1 MTAPT
6 PFKSLQD
13 LIESVKALRGE
24 PGCSWHQQQTIATLA
39 PFTQSEAYELTD
51 AIEQQNPAEIKEEL
65 GDLLFHI
72 TLYAQHAE
80 EQGLFNFEDI
90 AKVANEKIV
99 RRHPHVFDPN
109 ETEGYSGQKW
119 EEIKSQ
125 EKKNKPA
132 EKDTLLSGLPK
143 ALPSLLT
150 AHEIHKRVN
159 SVGFEWNEVS
169 ELFDKIDEE
178 LEELQEAIES
188 QNDDHIEDE
197 FGDVLFTVAILGYY
211 NDINPEKA
219 LRRANDK
226 FKRRFNF
233 VEERMKANN
242 LELTP
247 ANLEHMENFWQEC
260 KREEKAKAAKAS

>member
-90 AKVANEKIV
+90 AKIISEQTGSDIFLFNDERINLDTESIV
-99 RRHPHVFDPN
+99 RP
-109 ETEGYSGQKW
+109 E
-119 EEIKSQ
+119 
-125 EKKNKPA
+125 
-132 EKDTLLSGLPK
+132 
-143 ALPSLLT
+143 
-150 AHEIHKRVN
+150 
-159 SVGFEWNEVS
+159 VGR
-169 ELFDKIDEE
+169 D
-178 LEELQEAIES
+178 
-188 QNDDHIEDE
+188 
-197 FGDVLFTVAILGYY
+197 
-211 NDINPEKA
+211 
-219 LRRANDK
+219 
-226 FKRRFNF
+226 
-233 VEERMKANN
+233 
-242 LELTP
+242 
-247 ANLEHMENFWQEC
+247 
-260 KREEKAKAAKAS
+260 